1 MSEEDT
7 MKKPMATKNAQVR
20 YEQNIKE
27 LRDGEASFF
36 ITIGLV
42 MTSIVIMGQ
51 LLAHVLT
58 G

>member
-1 MSEEDT
+1 
-7 MKKPMATKNAQVR
+7 MKKPMATKHTQAR

-27 LRDGEASFF
+27 LRNEERSFF

-42 MTSIVIMGQ
+42 MTSVVIIGQ